1 MGKPVSFS
9 SQTGDLTGALAVDGD
24 FGTLWN
30 SGGGPVQWI
39 EIDLG
44 AEYSL
49 SEIRLTI
56 SQYPEGQTV
65 HQIKGKGAGTG
76 NQLILLHTFD
86 GNTRDGDELVFKPE
100 SLITG
105 IRYIRVETVASP
117 SWVSWREIEVIGE

>member
-1 MGKPVSFS
+1 M
-9 SQTGDLTGALAVDGD
+9 DGD

-44 AEYSL
+44 AEYNL

-56 SQYPEGQTV
+56 SQYPEGQTI
-65 HQIKGKGAGTG
+65 HQLMGKGTGTG
-76 NQLILLHTFD
+76 NQFILLHSFD

-100 SLITG
+100 SPLTG
-105 IRYIRVETVASP
+105 IRYVRVETIASP
-117 SWVSWREIEVIGE
+117 SWVAWREIEVIGE